1 MFRYTDDIMKKRY
14 SAYTLAETL
23 IVMAIIAIVIV
34 SLPGATKKL
43 FKLDTI
49 RSSHGRFECYWKT
62 ENGNKTLWQYQVMET
77 GDGKVSTIAN
87 GPAPGGEVCE
97 FTPPDTY
104 PYMILHAVG
113 GGGSGVDV
121 AANPA
126 GENQDMDIVYKDN
139 VPAPEERLK
148 NISYHTAISYLY
160 SNAREL
166 WPDWIKYTKRSDY
179 SAFNK
184 NYWEATAVFKRRI
197 LKYGPSGTSGKLK
210 SLFTPKLPQNT
221 FALVLRPGQ
230 GGSLGSPDND
240 GNNGNPSYINIAYS
254 KAGRDTCRGYTGN
267 GCSGDCCNMVVAEG
281 GKGGTISFR
290 EGAVN
295 VRKVP
300 TTAVQLAGGAPGDYG
315 VSEYSS
321 VKTKTSQFLNAL
333 SNDSTDANLNSQIQ
347 VANVNEPGP
356 GDGGR
361 GANHFVN
368 NTAGLAIYE
377 INQYGTV
384 KTTGR
389 VENSYWRTVEVPK
402 GAYSQVNNCELVN
415 MSNYRN
421 ALSDIRV
428 KRIGYCHNQGSY
440 SGRNARHCAL
450 GDIRWSDNKD
460 YKINIW
466 GYWGFFDNW
475 NLKKPAIDV
484 IVVMKMNS
492 TKDVDYIEPAYPS
505 GINSGVKGQVYG
517 LFTKDSTKPFSKD
530 NNTCTYNSSE
540 NTIECMQRINVDS
553 SDNANAKIHWCT
565 QQTGNSK
572 CSNGA
577 TPVNGKCQAQRGGD
591 GAIVILW

>member
-1 MFRYTDDIMKKRY
+1 
-14 SAYTLAETL
+14 
-23 IVMAIIAIVIV
+23 MAIIAIVIV

-148 NISYHTAISYLY
+148 NISYHTAISYL
-160 SNAREL
+160 NRDVKDL
-166 WPDWIKYTKRSDY
+166 WPKWVPYITPKPTDNPILSRDT
-179 SAFNK
+179 
-184 NYWEATAVFKRRI
+184 YWEVSALYKRRI
-197 LKYGPSGTSGKLK
+197 IKYGPSGTAGKLK

-230 GGSLGSPDND
+230 GGRLGSADND
-240 GNNGNPSYINIAYS
+240 GNDGNPSYINIAYS
-254 KAGRDTCRGYTGN
+254 EAGKNTCNGYVGN

-361 GANHFVN
+361 GANHFV
-368 NTAGLAIYE
+368 TSTDGIAIYE
-377 INQYGTV
+377 ANEHGSRIASGV
-384 KTTGR
+384 
-389 VENSYWRTVEVPK
+389 VEHSYWRPIVVDP
-402 GAYSQVNNCELVN
+402 N
-415 MSNYRN
+415 MYDGGHCSSVSMWDSRT
-421 ALSDIRV
+421 ALNDIRV
-428 KRIGYCHNQGSY
+428 KRIGYCHKQGTYNQGEY
-440 SGRNARHCAL
+440 RGRNARHCAL
-450 GDIRWSDNKD
+450 GDIRFFNNEYDNILRSV
-460 YKINIW
+460 Y
-466 GYWGFFDNW
+466 GYWGFLGNLE
-475 NLKKPAIDV
+475 LKKPTIDV
-484 IVVMKMNS
+484 IVVMNNDGE
-492 TKDVDYIEPAYPS
+492 TVDCILPAYPNN
-505 GINSGVKGQVYG
+505 INNPNTPKGQIYN
-517 LFTKDSTKPFSKD
+517 LFTKDSSRPFSKD
-530 NNTCTYNSSE
+530 NNTCTYNSKE
-540 NTIECMQRINVDS
+540 NTIECMQRINVNSPDIR
-553 SDNANAKIHWCT
+553 NNNNVKIHSCT
-565 QQTGNSK
+565 QQGVNNR

-577 TPVNGKCQAQRGGD
+577 TQVNGKCLAQRGGD